1 MPIMPTMPTMPEP
14 VTCGGTTTSGYVKF
28 QYDFAQIAQA
38 AADIRATSRNI
49 NGMLSQL
56 KGDVAPMI
64 AEWEGSSAVAY
75 QDAQRRWDN
84 SLEELNMVLDSV
96 ARTVD
101 DANARM
107 SQINTSAANS
117 WA

>member
-1 MPIMPTMPTMPEP
+1 MI
-14 VTCGGTTTSGYVKF
+14 

-64 AEWEGSSAVAY
+64 AEWEGSSSQC
-75 QDAQRRWDN
+75 QD
-84 SLEELNMVLDSV
+84 VG
-96 ARTVD
+96 
-101 DANARM
+101 
-107 SQINTSAANS
+107 
-117 WA
+117 

>member
-1 MPIMPTMPTMPEP
+1 MI
-14 VTCGGTTTSGYVKF
+14 
-28 QYDFAQIAQA
+28 QYDFAMIAQA

-49 NGMLSQL
+49 NGVLSQL
-56 KGDVAPMI
+56 KGDVAPMV
-64 AEWEGSSAVAY
+64 AEWEGTSAVAY